1 MEGAGEQAEVV
12 PVTSLLGRLEDAIS
26 SLQMLDGER
35 LETIEREIATMLATG
50 QYDALFARD
59 KSERARE
66 LGEVIARQRVLGKL
80 LENTNLNLNVLRGLH
95 RRNRMGSSQWVL

>member
-1 MEGAGEQAEVV
+1 M
-12 PVTSLLGRLEDAIS
+12 TSLLGRLEDAIA
-26 SLQMLDGER
+26 SLTVLDGER
-35 LETIEREIATMLATG
+35 LETIEREISTMLATG

-95 RRNRMGSSQWVL
+95 RRNRMGSSQWAL